1 MAYPVVEWIKQQT
14 VMNTTG
20 NDRVPTIVSDSSG
33 NVYVTYYTGG
43 VVSSG
48 TFLGGEDIVVFKM
61 NSNGNVIW
69 IKELATMN
77 TTTWDVTPKIGVD
90 ASGNVYVAYCTW
102 GTVSGG
108 TFSGGSDDI
117 VVFKLDTNGN
127 IVWIRQNRLINTSGN
142 DRSPTIA
149 VHSSGNIY
157 VAYQTS
163 GTVSSGTL
171 TGGTDITLFKMDT
184 NGNVV
189 WISQRALLNTAGNE
203 TSPSITID
211 SSENLYLGYITPQ
224 TISGGTQRGGNDAV
238 VAKMNTNGNLVWIRQ
253 QSIMNTTGTEDMSA
267 IVADSSGNIYVA
279 YQTGGTVS
287 GGTSTSV
294 EIVVFKMDT
303 NGNLVWIKQ
312 TALMNTTLADQ
323 NPSIAL
329 DSLGNIYVSYQTAG
343 GTASGGLN
351 ILASTDSVVFKLDN
365 NGNMVWIRQEP
376 IMNTSA
382 TDAFTDIE
390 VDSSGNV
397 YVAYQ
402 TDGTVSGGVLRSVS
416 DIVVMK
422 IAQTNSTSPTSIS
435 SVVMSTYN
443 NANVILSWLTKNGA
457 DSIKVYRDTQIS
469 GATKTLL
476 GTSTGYSFTDI
487 TLSSSGTYYYFLS
500 GMFGNT
506 ESSLSSPYTYVH
518 NMSMITLSWIK
529 QTGLFNTTTWDM
541 WPTTGTDS
549 SGNLYVLYTSQ
560 GTLSGGTSM
569 GSNDTAILKM
579 DTNGNIV
586 WIRQN
591 RFMNTSGNDQFPTMK
606 VDSSGN
612 IYVAYITSGTVSGG
626 TNSGS
631 NDIAVYKM
639 DTNGNV
645 IWIKQQNL
653 MNTTAS
659 DVFPAITFDSSGN
672 VFVSYYTIG
681 TVSGGTYLGNGS
693 FIFNIVIFKLDIN
706 GNIVWIKETVPIN
719 TTSLTASDP
728 SLATDSS
735 GNIYI
740 AYYGSGPVSSGTN
753 SGGYDI
759 MVAKLDTNG
768 NVIWIK
774 QQRAMNSTSN
784 DQNPSIVVDMSG
796 NVFVTYFA
804 SGTTSGGVNSGGWD
818 VVVFKLDTNGNVAW
832 VRQNAVMNTSGN
844 EQYPKIAVDSSGNI
858 YVAYTTSATVSGGTF
873 MGGSSDIVFF
883 KMDTNGN
890 IIYIKQEGI
899 LNTTLDD
906 TYVPSA
912 DSPYGPSINVDS
924 SSNIFISYLTNGAVS
939 GGTFL
944 GIYDIVVA
952 KYSPPGSVPG
962 APTAVSAVA
971 GNTQAVVSFTA
982 PADNGGSAITS
993 YTVTSS
999 PGNFTATGAASPIT
1013 VTGLTNGT
1021 AYTFTVRA
1029 ANGVGLG
1036 TASSPSNS
1044 ITPSSPPSAPSGV
1057 TATAKSLSALVSWTQ
1072 PANGG
1077 SAITSYTITPY
1088 QGASPVS
1095 ASITTV
1101 QGAANTSG
1109 YVYGLAN
1116 GTAYTFTVTATNAIG
1131 TSSASAASSSITPA
1145 SDASTNAVVAGPT
1158 AITNYVAAA
1167 SATTQTEQA
1176 DLSISMRVS
1185 LNAGTNGGTTQ
1196 QKVDA
1201 KVAYIDSMRSKVGA
1215 SSFTIPQAKFTEFL
1229 ATLITRTTDT
1239 LTPKPITAYVPQ
1251 YTSQSATVDVSSA
1264 SSANYV
1270 QFEVPIGY
1278 TVILQNGA
1286 ASLSLTYN
1294 GTNYSDGT
1302 NTYAAGAIIVL
1313 GDKTLTLV
1321 GIGSGILDV
1330 LPTNQIVCFRKGS
1343 MIQTSSGVAAIET
1356 LRTGDN
1362 VVTGDGRIV
1371 PITSMKQIVVVA
1383 ADEQNAPYVIE
1394 KDAFGK
1400 NCPPNRLEV
1409 SPRHAVQL
1417 SSGFWEI
1424 PCEAAKENKRVY
1436 QNKATLGKQVVYYH
1450 FSLPNYATDTTI
1462 VNGQITETLND
1473 GKYRESYVL
1482 SKEHNGYKRTVRN
1495 VTVVTK
1501 K

>member
-1 MAYPVVEWIKQQT
+1 MAYPVVEWIKQTSLMNTSTFESSPSIVSDSSGNIYGSYQT
-14 VMNTTG
+14 AGTISGGTFLGTNDIVVFKMDTNGNMVWIKQQAVMNSTG
-20 NDRVPTIVSDSSG
+20 GDQFPTISIDSSG
-33 NVYVTYYTGG
+33 NVYVTYYTTET
-43 VVSSG
+43 VSGG
-48 TFLGGEDIVVFKM
+48 TFLGGTNDIVVLKMDTNGNMVWIKQQELM
-61 NSNGNVIW
+61 NSTGNDQYPTIS
-69 IKELATMN
+69 
-77 TTTWDVTPKIGVD
+77 VD
-90 ASGNVYVAYCTW
+90 SFGNVYVSYQAQ

-108 TFSGGSDDI
+108 THRGGTFDI

-127 IVWIRQNRLINTSGN
+127 MVWIKQQAVMNSTGNDQYPTISTDSSGN
-142 DRSPTIA
+142 VYVTYYTTGTVSGGTFLGGTNDIVVSKLDTNGNVIWIKQQRVMNSTGNDQYPTISTD
-149 VHSSGNIY
+149 SSGNIYVTYQTNGTVSGGTNRGGIDIVVFKMDTNGNMVWIRERAVMNSGFADQLPSIAVDTSGNIYVSYNTAGSVSGGITRGSNDIAIFKMDTNGNIVWTIQEPLFNTSGLESSSKLIVDISGNIYVSYYTTGTVSGGTFLGGTGDTVLVKLQQTNLMNPPSISSIAISLYNNAAVNVLWLSKNGASSIKVYRDTQASGATKTFLGTSSGYFYYDNDNNVISGTTYYYFISGMFGSTETSLSSGVAFTYTAPSVSLSWIKQMSVMNSTLNDQYPTISTDSSGNIYVTYQTNGTVSGGTNRGGIDIVVFKMDTNGNIVWIKQQALMSTPINDLNPTISTDSSGNVY

-163 GTVSSGTL
+163 GTIS
-171 TGGTDITLFKMDT
+171 GGTFLGAPDIVLFKMDT
-184 NGNVV
+184 NGNME
-189 WISQRALLNTAGNE
+189 WIKQQALMN
-203 TSPSITID
+203 
-211 SSENLYLGYITPQ
+211 
-224 TISGGTQRGGNDAV
+224 TIS
-238 VAKMNTNGNLVWIRQ
+238 
-253 QSIMNTTGTEDMSA
+253 
-267 IVADSSGNIYVA
+267 ADYVPQISTDLSGNIYVT
-279 YQTGGTVS
+279 YQTQGTLSGGTFLGIDDIVVFKMDTNGNMVWIKQQAVMNTTDTDKYPTISTDSFGNVYVSYYTSGTVS
-287 GGTSTSV
+287 GGTFLGGFQDIVVFKMDTNGNMVWIKQQALMNSTGNDQYPTISTDSSGNV
-294 EIVVFKMDT
+294 YVTYYTTGTVSGGTFLGGTNDIVVFKMDTNGNMVWIKQQAVMNSTGNDQLPTISTDSSGNVYVTYQINGTVSGGIFTGTDDIVVFKMDT

-312 TALMNTTLADQ
+312 E
-323 NPSIAL
+323 
-329 DSLGNIYVSYQTAG
+329 G
-343 GTASGGLN
+343 
-351 ILASTDSVVFKLDN
+351 IL
-365 NGNMVWIRQEP
+365 
-376 IMNTSA
+376 
-382 TDAFTDIE
+382 
-390 VDSSGNV
+390 
-397 YVAYQ
+397 
-402 TDGTVSGGVLRSVS
+402 
-416 DIVVMK
+416 
-422 IAQTNSTSPTSIS
+422 
-435 SVVMSTYN
+435 
-443 NANVILSWLTKNGA
+443 
-457 DSIKVYRDTQIS
+457 
-469 GATKTLL
+469 
-476 GTSTGYSFTDI
+476 
-487 TLSSSGTYYYFLS
+487 
-500 GMFGNT
+500 
-506 ESSLSSPYTYVH
+506 
-518 NMSMITLSWIK
+518 
-529 QTGLFNTTTWDM
+529 
-541 WPTTGTDS
+541 
-549 SGNLYVLYTSQ
+549 
-560 GTLSGGTSM
+560 
-569 GSNDTAILKM
+569 
-579 DTNGNIV
+579 
-586 WIRQN
+586 
-591 RFMNTSGNDQFPTMK
+591 NTSGNDSLFTPKTNA

-612 IYVAYITSGTVSGG
+612 IYLTYQTSGTVSGG
-626 TNSGS
+626 TFLGS
-631 NDIAVYKM
+631 N
-639 DTNGNV
+639 
-645 IWIKQQNL
+645 
-653 MNTTAS
+653 
-659 DVFPAITFDSSGN
+659 
-672 VFVSYYTIG
+672 
-681 TVSGGTYLGNGS
+681 
-693 FIFNIVIFKLDIN
+693 
-706 GNIVWIKETVPIN
+706 
-719 TTSLTASDP
+719 
-728 SLATDSS
+728 
-735 GNIYI
+735 
-740 AYYGSGPVSSGTN
+740 
-753 SGGYDI
+753 
-759 MVAKLDTNG
+759 
-768 NVIWIK
+768 
-774 QQRAMNSTSN
+774 
-784 DQNPSIVVDMSG
+784 
-796 NVFVTYFA
+796 
-804 SGTTSGGVNSGGWD
+804 
-818 VVVFKLDTNGNVAW
+818 
-832 VRQNAVMNTSGN
+832 
-844 EQYPKIAVDSSGNI
+844 
-858 YVAYTTSATVSGGTF
+858 
-873 MGGSSDIVFF
+873 
-883 KMDTNGN
+883 
-890 IIYIKQEGI
+890 
-899 LNTTLDD
+899 
-906 TYVPSA
+906 
-912 DSPYGPSINVDS
+912 
-924 SSNIFISYLTNGAVS
+924 
-939 GGTFL
+939 
-944 GIYDIVVA
+944 DIVVA
-952 KYSPPGSVPG
+952 KYLAPTAPG

-971 GNTQAVVSFTA
+971 GNAQAVVNFTA
-982 PADNGGSAITS
+982 PANNGGSVITS

-999 PGNFTATGAASPIT
+999 PGNITASGAASPIT

-1021 AYTFTVRA
+1021 AYTFTVTA
-1029 ANGVGLG
+1029 TNAIG
-1036 TASSPSNS
+1036 TSVASSPSS
-1044 ITPSSPPSAPSGV
+1044 SVTPSAGPSVPDAPTGV
-1057 TATAKSLSALVSWTQ
+1057 TATAKSLSALVSWTE

-1101 QGAANTSG
+1101 QGAANTSS